1 MTALPDPVPLP
12 QEASYIQ
19 GSASILAY
27 LQHRLQGYPFDQMVD
42 PAFVEELLDDFPKL
56 DILEQIKLWRWYYNG
71 HPPLQRQPRAA
82 LRRWLAR
89 AQR

>member
-1 MTALPDPVPLP
+1 MTALPEHLP
-12 QEASYIQ
+12 MSPDAWRIS
-19 GSASILAY
+19 SSTTILDY
-27 LQHRLQGYPFDQMVD
+27 LEHRLQGYPFDPKVD
-42 PAFVEELLDDFPKL
+42 LDFVEELVDDFPTL
-56 DILEQIKLWRWYYNG
+56 DILEQIKVWRWYYNG